1 MSKNERNKDRTV
13 AVNGVVGVYH
23 PYDPIGP
30 DGKAVVSLSYRN
42 VLGGGES
49 RWGYA
54 SEGNKSHFV
63 KPVQVDEYP
72 LNTSYTWAG
81 KDMKTSNLLK

>member
-1 MSKNERNKDRTV
+1 MSKNERNKEGNET
-13 AVNGVVGVYH
+13 VGVSGVWVGH

-30 DGKAVVSLSYRN
+30 NGEPVVSLSYRN
-42 VLGGGES
+42 VLGGVGS

-54 SEGNKSHFV
+54 KEGNKNHFV

-72 LNTSYTWAG
+72 LNTSYIWSG
-81 KDMKTSNLLK
+81 IMKNKE